1 MTENAELEQEL
12 ERRLSA
18 IEAEESADPV
28 HAALSGKSL
37 AIFLAVVVG
46 IVIAAAIGAQL

>member
-1 MTENAELEQEL
+1 MAENAELDIEL
-12 ERRLSA
+12 ERRLSI

-37 AIFLAVVVG
+37 VLFLAVVVG
-46 IVIAAAIGAQL
+46 IVIAATIGAGL